1 MGISLNKYIQE
12 EFLFD
17 FDFEHRAIEKKD
29 LRKIYR
35 AERRQRLRASELR
48 YRREREVKRKLN
60 VW

>member
-17 FDFEHRAIEKKD
+17 FDFENRTFEKKD
-29 LRKIYR
+29 LRKIFR

-48 YRREREVKRKLN
+48 YRREREIKKKLR